1 LLSLVFVALVVLCLP
16 ATHAF
21 GQLSVENGCMED
33 VYQAYGGAGSLQCT
47 ANDVRVASVTN
58 ITILDDGCLF
68 VGDTITFSADY
79 EIVLTA
85 QARHDIGVYLAT
97 DGDPN
102 ADGALTGNCTIL
114 TLPIPP
120 TDLDGTGDDTKPS
133 DAFGYCSADGGASF
147 SVGPD
152 GLPLPCDA
160 DGLPDCGV
168 GDTCEEFGPGIQ
180 DTCGDIDDAPNPIML
195 VGIVITAE
203 CQDPDGDGRLDL
215 PNCTSWR
222 QPGSNDLCLSPLAAF
237 PGAPSKCNC
246 DPGLDIGICV
256 PGFCDD
262 GNVCTQNVCFIGE
275 GVCENDDQIPCSTDG
290 DCVSVGGLCEVEGDA
305 FCDFPPEPSTTVCDN
320 TTSGPCDAPDL
331 CDGAGNC
338 VETFQS
344 STTVCRAGSG
354 DLCDPAELCT
364 GSSVECPADVVAPAT
379 TICNSGSGDICDPAE
394 SCTGNPDEAC
404 PADTVA
410 SPTTI
415 CRAGSGDICDPDESC
430 TGVAD
435 AACPADVVASA
446 TTICNAGSGDI
457 CDPDESCTGN
467 PGDACPNDTVSPPT
481 TICRA
486 GSGDICD
493 PDESCSGVADDACP
507 PDVVAPPSTPCEADG
522 DLCTDD
528 HCDGEGQ
535 CVLENDVICDECE
548 ACISETGE
556 CVAIEPPDASATND
570 GPACSGDD
578 VQLSAGPDGQTYSWS
593 GPDGFSSDDQSPVV
607 SPAVPGDYCVNVTDP
622 LDCSQSACTTVV
634 VNLDPTCF
642 IDGPSTVCNGST
654 CNLFGAGGAGFA
666 FSLKAFGSSPP
677 VLFNWSVN
685 GDAEIL
691 GATDKSTVRVNS
703 GIEALNGYTTGS
715 FTLFLTTTSAEGCTS
730 DCSLTVEIEDCEEG
744 DITVCE
750 GCSHGYWRQKQHFP
764 DWTPPYHQ
772 SDLFAE
778 TGIGEILFEDA
789 FPGQT
794 LGRVVRLGGGGL
806 NALGRETVAALLN
819 AASPDVNYAL
829 SVDTVITMFND
840 VFPGRDLAYSEL
852 QNIFEEFNHD
862 GCPLGGS

>member
-1 LLSLVFVALVVLCLP
+1 MIARRTDSELVRDRKRTGTSTGTRCRRSLLPHVRACLGRPLLSLVFVALVVLCLP

-215 PNCTSWR
+215 PTCTSWR

-364 GSSVECPADVVAPAT
+364 GSSVECPADVVAPAA
-379 TICNSGSGDICDPAE
+379 TICNSS
-394 SCTGNPDEAC
+394 
-404 PADTVA
+404 
-410 SPTTI
+410 
-415 CRAGSGDICDPDESC
+415 SGDICDPDEF
-430 TGVAD
+430 
-435 AACPADVVASA
+435 
-446 TTICNAGSGDI
+446 
-457 CDPDESCTGN
+457 
-467 PGDACPNDTVSPPT
+467 
-481 TICRA
+481 
-486 GSGDICD
+486 
-493 PDESCSGVADDACP
+493 CSGKAGEACP

-764 DWTPPYHQ
+764 NWTPPYDP